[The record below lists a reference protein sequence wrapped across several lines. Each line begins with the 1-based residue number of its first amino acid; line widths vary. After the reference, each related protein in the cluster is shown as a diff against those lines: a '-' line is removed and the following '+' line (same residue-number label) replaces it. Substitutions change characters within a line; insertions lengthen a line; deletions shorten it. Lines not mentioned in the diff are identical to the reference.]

1 MAQTE
6 LLSIDLKLFGEGA
19 GGDGGG
25 ATAAQGETNGTVPG
39 STRQGKSGEFANVIF
54 GKQNA
59 IETSA
64 TEAPAAE
71 EQTRDS
77 QVTSNTLEDRRKA
90 FNELVNGE
98 YKDIYTAETQRI
110 IDRRFKET
118 KNLEAKVAE
127 HQPLMDLLAQRYG
140 VTDGDVAKLTKA
152 IESDDAYWATAAEE
166 AGMTVEQYKQFS
178 RLQRENKALMEAQ
191 QQRQNRDAAMQT
203 MQKWMADAEAT
214 KAKYPGFDVDVEA
227 ENPAFMSMLKS
238 GVPME
243 HAYKVLHMDEI
254 VTEAMSTSAAQAEK
268 RVVEN
273 VRAKGA
279 RPAENGVAAQ
289 SGFVVKDDVSKL
301 SRKERAEIARRAMR
315 GETISF

>member
-1 MAQTE
+1 MAQAK
-6 LLSIDLKLFGEGA
+6 LLGINLQLFGEG
-19 GGDGGG
+19 GGDGGA
-25 ATAAQGETNGTVPG
+25 ATASGEATGAVPA
-39 STRQGKSGEFANVIF
+39 STQRGKSGEFSNVVF

-59 IETSA
+59 IATNA

-71 EQTRDS
+71 GQNKGES
-77 QVTSNTLEDRRKA
+77 QITSNTQEDRRKA
-90 FNELVNGE
+90 FNELINGE

-140 VTDGDVAKLTKA
+140 VTDGDVGKLTKA
-152 IESDDAYWATAAEE
+152 IESDDAYWSAAAEE
-166 AGMTVEQYKQFS
+166 AGMTVDQYKAFS

-203 MQKWMADAEAT
+203 MQKWMADAESV

-254 VTEAMSTSAAQAEK
+254 VTEAMTTSAAQAEK

-279 RPAENGVAAQ
+279 RPTENGVAAQ
-289 SGFVVKDDVSKL
+289 SGFIVKDDVSKL